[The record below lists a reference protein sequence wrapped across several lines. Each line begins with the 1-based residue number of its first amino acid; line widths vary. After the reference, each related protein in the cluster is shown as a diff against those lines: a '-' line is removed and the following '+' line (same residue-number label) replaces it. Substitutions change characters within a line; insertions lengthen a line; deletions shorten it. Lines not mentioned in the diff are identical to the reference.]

1 MDKHKSITKDTLIK
15 CQPQYNNNSNYRV
28 HMRFTVYTYN
38 FLLNDNK
45 YVTRQFIVL
54 KDSAGILQFTDF
66 HKYIGSASNTVQ
78 KYTSD
83 GNSRFHFVVQL
94 LNYAFFRIGIRKLD
108 DITGTII
115 SDFLNAYGM
124 CQLPWDTEYTKRTED
139 TVKRCI
145 RTVMDFMELYL
156 EARKDYCLMKPND
169 LYKYVNRRNKHG
181 RTIKVKVPKFKVI
194 HNGSKRA
201 IYRDIP
207 NKAFWKLFNHI
218 ARHHK
223 DILGLV
229 MLSAF
234 AGLRPSEACNVRLVD
249 SPLGPG
255 ILFDMVNGEVQKV
268 HIDLL
273 TELNL
278 RSDMVSVGKIKKER
292 KQQVPDIF
300 VEVFF
305 EAYTLYMRYRAEN
318 RSEKEYGPFTIN
330 RNGKAI
336 TYENYRQ
343 KFHAIMSKEIIPM
356 FLEDEDPEVVLFGR
370 IMLEHRLSPH
380 VFRHWYTVQLVLS
393 GIENPGVLMY
403 WRGDSSP
410 ESVLTYL
417 QDKGELEKKYR
428 KVNNEMF
435 NYLMWAAAGGNH
447 DRV

>member
-1 MDKHKSITKDTLIK
+1 M
-15 CQPQYNNNSNYRV
+15 
-28 HMRFTVYTYN
+28 
-38 FLLNDNK
+38 
-45 YVTRQFIVL
+45 
-54 KDSAGILQFTDF
+54 
-66 HKYIGSASNTVQ
+66 
-78 KYTSD
+78 
-83 GNSRFHFVVQL
+83 
-94 LNYAFFRIGIRKLD
+94 
-108 DITGTII
+108 
-115 SDFLNAYGM
+115 
-124 CQLPWDTEYTKRTED
+124 
-139 TVKRCI
+139 
-145 RTVMDFMELYL
+145 
-156 EARKDYCLMKPND
+156 
-169 LYKYVNRRNKHG
+169 
-181 RTIKVKVPKFKVI
+181 
-194 HNGSKRA
+194 
-201 IYRDIP
+201 
-207 NKAFWKLFNHI
+207 
-218 ARHHK
+218 
-223 DILGLV
+223 
-229 MLSAF
+229 
-234 AGLRPSEACNVRLVD
+234 RLVD

-300 VEVFF
+300 VKVFY
-305 EAYTLYMRYRAEN
+305 EAYTLYMQYRAGK
-318 RSEKEYGPFTIN
+318 RSEKEYGPFSVN
-330 RNGKAI
+330 QNGKAI

-356 FLEDEDPEVVLFGR
+356 FFEDEDPEVVLFGR
-370 IMLEHRLSPH
+370 ILLEHRISPH

-393 GIENPGVLMY
+393 GIENPGALMY